1 MLVLLSPR
9 AQPFD
14 KASLCPAGL
23 AEMGPREKPGAIVL
37 TDAGNKQT
45 APVPRETL
53 EALPGYE

>member
-23 AEMGPREKPGAIVL
+23 AEMGPREKLGSIVL
-37 TDAGNKQT
+37 THTGNKQT
-45 APVPRETL
+45 APVLPRL
-53 EALPGYE
+53 LGSLSGYE